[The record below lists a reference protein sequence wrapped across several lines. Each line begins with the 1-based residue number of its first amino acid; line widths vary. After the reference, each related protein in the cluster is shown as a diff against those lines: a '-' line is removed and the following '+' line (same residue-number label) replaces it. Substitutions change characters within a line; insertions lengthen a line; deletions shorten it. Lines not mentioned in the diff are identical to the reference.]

1 MSDRG
6 QNKSRIRRSRLG
18 RGGWLATVSLVLA
31 SVVLILRN

>member
-6 QNKSRIRRSRLG
+6 QSKSRTRRSRLG

-31 SVVLILRN
+31 GLVLILRN